1 MLPFEDRFTR
11 QRQLREVGLSGQE
24 RLQASSIA
32 LGVSRA
38 ELVAADYLRRAGV
51 QVREVEAPSA
61 ECEEAPLAA
70 DVPCA
75 FEGPAAYLR
84 GSLLAL
90 DHIRQVLGVAT
101 QGGSSTTGSGVNQ
114 YKATES

>member
-32 LGVSRA
+32 LGISRA
-38 ELVAADYLRRAGV
+38 ELVAADYLKRAGV
-51 QVREVEAPSA
+51 QVREVEGSSTARVEMTPA
-61 ECEEAPLAA
+61 TEVA
-70 DVPCA
+70 CA

-84 GSLLAL
+84 GNLLAL
-90 DHIRQVLGVAT
+90 EHLRQVLGVGA
-101 QGGSSTTGSGVNQ
+101 QSGSISPGSGVNQ
-114 YKATES
+114 YKATET

>member
-24 RLQASSIA
+24 RLQASSIT

-38 ELVAADYLRRAGV
+38 EMVAADYLRRAGV
-51 QVREVEAPSA
+51 QVHETAAPSA
-61 ECEEAPLAA
+61 LREAATPASE
-70 DVPCA
+70 VPCA
-75 FEGPAAYLR
+75 FEGPATYLR

-90 DHIRQVLGVAT
+90 DHLRQVLGVTA
-101 QGGSSTTGSGVNQ
+101 QSDSSSSGSGVNQ